1 MTNLYMADSISD
13 EKLTEAFPPSNISFE
28 SKIKILHNL
37 RARIIC
43 EDNSLQ
49 GLLTFVP
56 SSVVPDKHPMFEQ
69 VAYTNGDEMFF
80 ADKFFSMETPVQCA
94 VILHEMFH
102 IVFRHCSRGKKRIG
116 SLFNIAADA
125 IINESIG
132 FQGEGSIESA
142 SYCYLIKKDVVNL
155 DSLYEEFDIPSSE
168 KKHFSGWT
176 TEDLYEYLVKKL
188 KQKLEQ
194 QVKDQEKE
202 NKKNKKEEKEGKKS
216 KSNSS
221 QSGSTS
227 IPGSNR
233 GGSKQSKSN
242 DSESELEKLEREVEE
257 LANKLAKKHKTIS
270 GSDIQEGS
278 EGGKDPANAQIDDFI
293 WTQRFNRAKA
303 QSNNSRKS
311 ILGKV
316 NPDVYSPQIPW
327 HVELRK
333 YLVKRCMPLTELS
346 YQKPARRMASLKH
359 NRVFLPGLQH
369 QKGLDKMV
377 VIIDTSGSCFNEEEL
392 TMFCTEIQSIQEQTN
407 VEIALIFADTEVR
420 SESIVK
426 ADGTSL
432 LDKIKMGWI
441 RPAGGGGTDM
451 VAPFV
456 YALKKYRSILTV
468 IASDGYTPFPTK
480 EQIKNTNLLWVI
492 NTQAEV
498 PKGSGKALYIH
509 QK

>member
-1 MTNLYMADSISD
+1 MNNLYMADSISD

-28 SKIKILHNL
+28 NKIKILHNL

-56 SSVVPDKHPMFEQ
+56 SSVVPDTHPMFEQ

-80 ADKFFSMETPVQCA
+80 ADRFFSMETPVQCA

-116 SLFNIAADA
+116 SLFNISCDA

-132 FQGEGSIESA
+132 FQGEGTIESA

-168 KKHFSGWT
+168 RKHFSGWT
-176 TEDLYEYLVKKL
+176 SEDLYEYLIKKVKK
-188 KQKLEQ
+188 KLEQ
-194 QVKDQEKE
+194 QVEDQEKE
-202 NKKNKKEEKEGKKS
+202 NKKSNKGGKNNKKNK
-216 KSNSS
+216 NNCS
-221 QSGSTS
+221 QSGGNSL
-227 IPGSNR
+227 P
-233 GGSKQSKSN
+233 GGSGGSQQNKSN
-242 DSESELEKLEREVEE
+242 DSESELEKLEREIEE
-257 LANKLAKKHKTIS
+257 LANRLAKKHKTIS
-270 GSDIQEGS
+270 GSDIKEGE
-278 EGGKDPANAQIDDFI
+278 EGASNDPANAQIDDFI

-316 NPDVYSPQIPW
+316 NPDVYAPQIPW

-346 YQKPARRMASLKH
+346 YQKPARRMASLKQ
-359 NRVFLPGLQH
+359 NRVFLPGLQN

-392 TMFCTEIQSIQEQTN
+392 TMFCTEVQSIQEQTN
-407 VEIALIFADTEVR
+407 VEIALIFADTMIR

-432 LDKIKMGWI
+432 LNKIKMGWI
-441 RPAGGGGTDM
+441 KPAGGGGTDM

-456 YALKKYRSILTV
+456 YALNKYRPILTV
-468 IASDGYTPFPTK
+468 IASDGCSHS
-480 EQIKNTNLLWVI
+480 NDRL
-492 NTQAEV
+492 
-498 PKGSGKALYIH
+498 
-509 QK
+509 

>member
-1 MTNLYMADSISD
+1 MNNIFMADTVSD
-13 EKLTEAFPPSNISFE
+13 EKLTEAFPPSNVSYE
-28 SKIKILHNL
+28 NKVKILHNL

-56 SSVVPDKHPMFEQ
+56 SSVVPDDHFMFEQ

-80 ADKFFSMETPVQCA
+80 GDRFFSMEVPIQLA

-116 SLFNIAADA
+116 SLYNIAADA
-125 IINESIG
+125 IINSSIG
-132 FQGEGSIESA
+132 FKDEGSIESN

-155 DSLYEEFDIPSSE
+155 DSLYEEFNIPSSE
-168 KKHFSGWT
+168 QKHFSQWT
-176 TEDLYEYLVKKL
+176 TEDLYEYLIKKL
-188 KQKLEQ
+188 KDKLEK
-194 QVKDQEKE
+194 QVKDQENQ
-202 NKKNKKEEKEGKKS
+202 NKKNKKGE
-216 KSNSS
+216 KSNSKNKGGGS
-221 QSGSTS
+221 DSGVGSSGSPS
-227 IPGSNR
+227 SNS
-233 GGSKQSKSN
+233 GKN
-242 DSESELEKLEREVEE
+242 PTESELEKLEKEVEE

-270 GSDIQEGS
+270 GADIKEGS
-278 EGGKDPANAQIDDFI
+278 EKTDPTNAQIDDFI

-303 QSNNSRKS
+303 QSNKSRNS

-316 NPDVYSPQIPW
+316 NADVYKAQIPW

-333 YLVKRCMPLTELS
+333 YLVKRCMPLTEIS
-346 YQKPARRMASLKH
+346 YQRPARRMSSLKQ
-359 NRVFLPGLQH
+359 NRVFLPGLQN

-420 SESIVK
+420 SECIVK

-441 RPAGGGGTDM
+441 KPQGGGGTDM
-451 VAPFV
+451 VEPFV
-456 YALKKYRSILTV
+456 YALKKYRPVLSV
-468 IASDGYTPFPTK
+468 IASDGYTPFPSK
-480 EQIKNTNLLWVI
+480 QQIGNSSLLWVI
-492 NTQAEV
+492 NTDVKIPE
-498 PKGSGKALYIH
+498 GSGKGLYINL
-509 QK
+509 K